1 MSSCLERATT
11 FRRVTTQGQIEFLED
26 FGGKWVVLFSHPA
39 DLTPVCTTEF
49 LAFAKRYE
57 DFEELNCELV
67 GLSIDLFSHIKW
79 AEWIKER
86 FGVVIPFPVIVDDRG
101 KIAEMYGM
109 IHPGKVIIPPP
120 TSEKEAKERIEK
132 AEAEEFDCFDWFCY
146 KEVKV

>member
-1 MSSCLERATT
+1 MSPCLERATT
-11 FRRVTTQGQIEFLED
+11 FGCVTTQGQIEFLED

-57 DFEELNCELV
+57 DFEELSCEFD
-67 GLSIDLFSHIKW
+67 LSIDLFSHIKW

-132 AEAEEFDCFDWFCY
+132 AEEFDCFDWFCY